1 MYFDI
6 LMLRVLRDQPRHGY
20 EIKKQVERILGGR
33 SINNN
38 VLYPALRRFEE
49 QGAIERA
56 AAEADPGRPPRNV
69 YRLTDTGHDLF
80 QSMIRDADPALL
92 ADDNEF
98 QLRVSFFA
106 DVPPEDRLRIIGV
119 RRDLVQARIDHLD
132 SLRPDAQAEP
142 WGLRVMD
149 FHRDNA
155 RRELH
160 WLADL
165 ATAAAAGTP

>member
-1 MYFDI
+1 VYFDI

-38 VLYPALRRFEE
+38 VLYPALRRYEE
-49 QGAIERA
+49 QGAIERV

-69 YRLTDTGHDLF
+69 YRLTDTGHDLY

-92 ADDNEF
+92 ADENEF
-98 QLRVSFFA
+98 QMRVSFFA
-106 DVPPEDRLRIIGV
+106 EVPPEDRLRIIGV
-119 RRDLVQARIDHLD
+119 RRDIVQARVGHLD
-132 SLRPDAQAEP
+132 SLRADARAEP

-149 FHRDNA
+149 FSRDA
-155 RRELH
+155 AYHELR
-160 WLADL
+160 WLAELAAL
-165 ATAAAAGTP
+165 ATADAP